1 MKANSKWR
9 IKITQD
15 KVILCVVFMASIVMF
30 TACGK
35 TSSRTLTS
43 ATGSVYECLVVM
55 PNNALTQDERNDIN
69 HYSLVDEASG
79 YSEPIATTYDLVSA
93 VMAAPMPCLPQ
104 VEPYFKLTQVP
115 PSAFDDMLKP
125 TRNIL
130 FVDIDP
136 NRYTQTKAKVS
147 INYWSQPQAVYR
159 VQTPSQSEFVAY
171 WLEHGSEVRD
181 WFVEQEIQRQ
191 MRFYRAS
198 TNKQARTILDNDMHC
213 DMLIPEDYMVI
224 MDTTLVMWNEKSGIK
239 DYMSDYEVQLLWCCN
254 SKGTIRRDVVVY
266 SYPYTDSQTFT
277 ADFLNHRRDDVLGR
291 VITATVEGSHM
302 GTEYRVI
309 PPEMREITVQH
320 GQYAA
325 EVRGLWK
332 MLGGEAMGG
341 PYVSLTRLDQV
352 NGNIITA
359 EAFIYAPGQ
368 KKRTA
373 LRQSEAIL
381 HTLVLP
387 IDTVAP

>member
-1 MKANSKWR
+1 MYRKNHLWCIALLS
-9 IKITQD
+9 
-15 KVILCVVFMASIVMF
+15 CVVLSISVLLPC
-30 TACGK
+30 CGK
-35 TSSRTLTS
+35 TNSRTLTS

-55 PNNALTQDERNDIN
+55 QNNALTQSERNDIN
-69 HYSLVDEASG
+69 RYSLVDEASG
-79 YSEPIATTYDLVSA
+79 YTEPIATTYDLVSA

-115 PSAFDDMLKP
+115 PTAFDDMLKP

-147 INYWSQPQAVYR
+147 TNYWSQPQAVYR

-171 WLEHGSEVRD
+171 WLAHGTEVRD

-191 MRFYRAS
+191 MTFYRAG
-198 TNKQARTILDNDMHC
+198 TNKQARDILDRRMHC
-213 DMLIPEDYMVI
+213 DYIVI
-224 MDTTLVMWNEKSGIK
+224 MDTTLVMKNEELGIEN
-239 DYMSDYEVQLLWCCN
+239 YMPDYEVQLLWCCN
-254 SKGTIRRDVVVY
+254 NKGTMRRDLVVY
-266 SYPYTDSQTFT
+266 GYPYTAPQTFT
-277 ADFLNHRRDDVLGR
+277 ADFLNHRRDEVLGH

-302 GTEYRVI
+302 GTEYKVI
-309 PPEMREITVQH
+309 PPLMREITVQQ

-352 NGNIITA
+352 NGNVITA
-359 EAFIYAPGQ
+359 ETFIYAPGQ

-373 LRQSEAIL
+373 LRQAEAIL
-381 HTLVLP
+381 HTMVLP